1 MEVTENLYAPGRSW
15 LFSGLIGLVVALAG
29 GDALI
34 AQDFQTVASNN
45 EAAFLVDR
53 GSVSRDAADSRWV
66 WAAVRIESRKRFG
79 ALRDSGGGGFA
90 TAEMRLRIDCS
101 SMRGLEVDTVLWNKS
116 GRIIG
121 ETHRQI
127 VDALPIPTPAG
138 SLNAIALSYICNLIG
153 ERESAAAIDTRGEVA
168 AGPRTS
174 EMVQVSGTAFA
185 VTSKGHFLT
194 NNHVVRNC
202 DAVAITTSVGD
213 TFEGRVVARDSRNDL
228 ALIAT
233 GRTLGAFASFRSTPI
248 RAGESVTALG
258 YPLRGLLALEANVSV
273 GIVSATAGL
282 RNDISQVQ
290 ISAPVQPGNS
300 GGPLLDPTGAVVG
313 VVVAKLDALEVARL
327 TGDVPQNI
335 NFAVKGELA
344 QLFLRSFEIEP
355 DFGRGVA
362 SEKSVE
368 DVVGLARDFTV
379 QTECEFDVNAEA
391 D

>member
-1 MEVTENLYAPGRSW
+1 MTEYRFAPSRSW
-15 LFSGLIGLVVALAG
+15 LFSGLIALGLALAG
-29 GDALI
+29 GDPLI
-34 AQDFQTVASNN
+34 AQDFQTVASNK
-45 EAAFLVDR
+45 EVAVLVDR
-53 GSVSRDAADSRWV
+53 SSVSRDADDSRWV
-66 WAAVRIESRKRFG
+66 WATVRLESRKRFG
-79 ALRDSGGGGFA
+79 TLKDSQGLGFE
-90 TAEMRLRIDCS
+90 TSEMRFRIDCS
-101 SMRGLEVDTVLWNKS
+101 SKQGVEVDTVVRNKS
-116 GRIIG
+116 GRIVG
-121 ETHRQI
+121 EAHRQI
-127 VDALPIPTPAG
+127 ADAVPVPTPAG
-138 SLNAIALSYICNLIG
+138 SLNAIALSFICNLIG
-153 ERESAAAIDTRGEVA
+153 ERESGAAKDMRSEVS
-168 AGPRTS
+168 AGPVAS

-194 NNHVVRNC
+194 NNHVVRKC
-202 DAVAITTSVGD
+202 DAVAITTSGGD

-233 GRTLGAFASFRSTPI
+233 GRALAAFASFRSTPI

-344 QLFLRSFEIEP
+344 QLFLRSFGLEP
-355 DFGRGVA
+355 DYGRGVA

-379 QTECEFDVNAEA
+379 QTECEFDLNSEAE
-391 D
+391 